1 VVLRALQGALAFLTR
16 LPAGGNER
24 AWDAFRRTPV
34 AFVLAG
40 YVVGGFAAL
49 PLAIP
54 LPISTTAALY
64 LATLYLLTGV
74 THVDGLADV
83 ADAASVHDDSVDRD
97 RRRAVLKDSQTGV
110 GGTLAVGL
118 TLVVLTLGA
127 LGMAGSGPRV
137 AATIALAAEVGAK
150 TGMAALVC
158 LGDPAHEGLGS
169 ALTEEADL
177 TALVPVLAAAVPVV
191 ALAPPLGTPA
201 IAAALLGGP
210 VVALLVLWWSRSA
223 LGGVSGDVFG
233 AANELGRAVGVHA
246 GVVAWA
252 LL

>member
-16 LPAGGNER
+16 LPVGGDER

-49 PLAIP
+49 PLALP
-54 LPISTTAALY
+54 LPLSTTAAVY
-64 LATLYLLTGV
+64 LVTLYLLTGV
-74 THVDGLADV
+74 THADGLADV
-83 ADAASVHDDSVDRD
+83 ADAAAVHDDSTDRE
-97 RRRAVLKDSQTGV
+97 RRRAALKDADTGV
-110 GGTLAVGL
+110 GGTLAVVL
-118 TLVVLTLGA
+118 TLAALTLGA

-137 AATIALAAEVGAK
+137 AATIALAAEIGAK
-150 TGMAALVC
+150 AGMATLVC
-158 LGDPAHEGLGS
+158 LGDAAHEGLGS
-169 ALTEEADL
+169 ALTDETDA
-177 TALVPVLAAAVPVV
+177 TALLPTLVAALPVI

-201 IAAALLGGP
+201 VVAALLGGP
-210 VVALLVLWWSRSA
+210 VVAVLLLRWARGA